1 MNFSSSNKKRI
12 HDLEAYNP
20 FSTEF
25 DYYIDFLKDL
35 SNLFSYNGITISCII
50 DNKIHFLDTG
60 LIESS
65 VQTLK
70 SIKSCC
76 SIGSFSDANTLI
88 RKLRDDL
95 LLYIF
100 ILDTIKN
107 RKTFNEDDLS
117 NLDLKTGD
125 FDAEKFTSAFLNLR
139 FNDVLTENEQAVNA
153 WFNNAVNDLNRKIKM
168 KLSFENYMIQFQKNP
183 SISEILVNYNLQGYW
198 EKLRNKLNDYVHNN
212 GNEFTRQNNVSANDK
227 FVETHLKNINF
238 RISYISSFFLVL
250 LIMIDSK
257 LIAATDLIDH
267 LDSNAEPPQDSQYF
281 VAPFVKDFL
290 DLKVSK
296 LHPELKQYL
305 KDNNDYQMKI

>member
-12 HDLEAYNP
+12 YELEAYIL

-25 DYYIDFLKDL
+25 DYYIEFLQDL

-50 DNKIHFLDTG
+50 DNKIHFLDTS

-65 VQTLK
+65 VQTLN

-117 NLDLKTGD
+117 NLDLKNGD
-125 FDAEKFTSAFLNLR
+125 FDAEKYTSTFLNLR

-168 KLSFENYMIQFQKNP
+168 KLSFENYMIHIQKNP

-227 FVETHLKNINF
+227 FIETHLKNINF

-267 LDSNAEPPQDSQYF
+267 LDSNAEPPKESQYF
-281 VAPFVKDFL
+281 VATFVKDFL

-305 KDNNDYQMKI
+305 KDNNDYRMRI